1 MCEKIII
8 TNNMTPFYKDDVKFF
23 KQRIAN
29 SVRVHNKDYKL
40 TIITKFDCFM
50 DYDSF
55 DFYIPMY
62 EELVVGYVKYKD
74 FIIPFT
80 EAQAVNTILKILTED
95 DRFTFA
101 GETDDIEYQKLFAFL
116 TSISFLNPKNDM
128 GENVMDV
135 VSIFDIKQ
143 TNYTKYHLEM
153 CVTLTSIMTHQY
165 TDTTNIDL
173 TRLKILDTS
182 LPRKKITLAST
193 SKCVKK
199 KELFAQLYNE
209 CPSELEYK

>member
-8 TNNMTPFYKDDVKFF
+8 ANDMTLCYKGDVKFF
-23 KQRIAN
+23 KDRI
-29 SVRVHNKDYKL
+29 SSKVRNHNKDYKL
-40 TIITKFDCFM
+40 TIMTKFDCFM

-74 FIIPFT
+74 SIIPFT
-80 EAQAVNTILKILTED
+80 EAQSVNTILKILTED
-95 DRFTFA
+95 NQFKFA
-101 GETDDIEYQKLFAFL
+101 GESDDIEYQKLFAFL
-116 TSISFLNPKNDM
+116 TSISFLKPKNDM
-128 GENVMDV
+128 GEDVMEV

-153 CVTLTSIMTHQY
+153 CVTLTSIMTNQY

-173 TRLKILDTS
+173 TRLKIIDTS

-199 KELFAQLYNE
+199 KELFNQLYSD
-209 CPSELEYK
+209 CPSERGLM